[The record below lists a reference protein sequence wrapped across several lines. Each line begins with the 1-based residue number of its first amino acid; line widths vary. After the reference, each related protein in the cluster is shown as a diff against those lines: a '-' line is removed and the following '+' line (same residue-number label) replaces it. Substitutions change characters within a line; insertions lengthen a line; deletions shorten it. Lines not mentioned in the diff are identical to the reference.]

1 MMRFAGKTL
10 LFMLFFAIFF
20 SMTNFCF
27 LSLLKYTEVN
37 FKKIL
42 QSLKFENPDYELL
55 VLGTSFAEYGI
66 DTELITSEGIKSF
79 NLALEGASFK
89 TSYYQLN
96 NYLSEYSK
104 RPRYVLLAFN
114 TTKELIHSDDIIH
127 PIIDFTSKNYKFV
140 LKDAPIFKFKW
151 LGTELIKKLLS
162 RKHRK
167 ARLSYG
173 QVKFTKSTPDDTDY
187 QELYID
193 LKGIESLHWIGEIVS
208 LCGQNGIEMI
218 VVGIPGFRETQNLS
232 AIGPYKLQFN
242 NGCSALFY
250 NFNSRD
256 FCAIFDSDRD
266 WIGNSHLNEI
276 GATKFTKE
284 LLSGIFFKKH

>member
-1 MMRFAGKTL
+1 MRKFAGKLL
-10 LFMLFFAIFF
+10 LFALFFALLFTL
-20 SMTNFCF
+20 TNFCF
-27 LSLLKYTEVN
+27 LGLLENTEVN

-42 QSLKFENPDYELL
+42 QSLKFDNPDFELL

-89 TSYYQLN
+89 TSYFQLN
-96 NYLSEYSK
+96 NYLSKYSK
-104 RPRYVLLAFN
+104 RPRYVLLVFN
-114 TTKELIHSDDIIH
+114 TAKELIHSDDIH
-127 PIIDFTSKNYKFV
+127 PIIDFTREDYKFV

-162 RKHRK
+162 SKHRK

-173 QVKFTKSTPDDTDY
+173 QVKFTKSTSDNTDFN
-187 QELYID
+187 ELY
-193 LKGIESLHWIGEIVS
+193 LNVKGIESLQWIGEIAH
-208 LCGQNGIEMI
+208 LCDQNEIEMI
-218 VVGIPGFRETQNLS
+218 IIGLPGFKETQNLS
-232 AIGPYKLQFN
+232 ETGPYKLHFN

-250 NFNSRD
+250 NFNTRD
-256 FCAIFDSDRD
+256 FCTIFDSDKD

-276 GATKFTKE
+276 GAKKFTKE
-284 LLSGIFFKKH
+284 LTGVLKK